1 MRDLFKEIWSS
12 LRQNKLR
19 TALTGFAVAWG
30 IFMLIALL
38 GAGNGLMNAMT
49 DSGSR
54 MDNSM
59 IVYDGFTT
67 MPYGGYD
74 ANRWFGLDTRDLKN
88 LESEKF
94 SSVVDEI
101 SPRVTTTAGMTFR
114 DEAIESVT
122 INGIAPIYSKI
133 NGVQMVAGRFI
144 DRLDME
150 ERSKVIVISDE
161 DAATLLGGRGAPEDM
176 IGEYV
181 NVNSLAYKVVGIH
194 HKDQGYW
201 GRQAYAPYSLI
212 HALYRNDN
220 YIGQIF
226 FSYKGISNLEESKSF
241 KDAYKKTVL
250 GNHDA
255 SPEDLNAV
263 YISDRMEQ
271 NAQMAQGTRIV
282 NTALWILGLLT
293 LISGIVGVSNIMLIT
308 VKERTHEFGIRKALG
323 ASPASI
329 LSLILMES
337 ILITSFFGAIGML
350 GGMAVTQVLDYVLS
364 SKATVVAGQA
374 FYIFKDPSVGLG
386 TSLKAA
392 LTMIVAGAVAGLIPA
407 RKASRV
413 MPIEALRAD

>member
-30 IFMLIALL
+30 IFMIIALL

-67 MPYGGYD
+67 IPYAGYD

-88 LESEKF
+88 LQSERF
-94 SSVVDEI
+94 APVVDEI
-101 SPRVTTTAGMTFR
+101 SPRVLSNSTMTFR
-114 DEAIESVT
+114 NEAIDNITV
-122 INGIAPIYSKI
+122 NGIAPIYSEI
-133 NGVQMVAGRFI
+133 NGVEMVRGRFI
-144 DRLDME
+144 DRMDMDLKA
-150 ERSKVIVISDE
+150 KVIVISDE
-161 DAATLLGGRGAPEDM
+161 DASTLLGGRKDSSE
-176 IGEYV
+176 ILGEYV
-181 NVNSLAYKVVGIH
+181 NVNGVAYKVVGIH
-194 HKDQGYW
+194 RKDQTSW
-201 GRQAYAPYSLI
+201 GHHAYAPYSLI

-220 YIGQIF
+220 YIGQIL
-226 FSYKGISNLEESKSF
+226 FSFKGLDNPEESATF
-241 KDAYKKTVL
+241 KDAYKKTIL
-250 GNHDA
+250 SNHGA

-263 YISDRMEQ
+263 YIRDRMET
-271 NAQMAQGTRIV
+271 NAQMAKGTRIV

-293 LISGIVGVSNIMLIT
+293 LVSGIVGVSNIMLIT

-329 LSLILMES
+329 LALILMES
-337 ILITSFFGAIGML
+337 ILITSFFGAIGMI
-350 GGMAVTQVLDYVLS
+350 GGMAMNQVLDYALS
-364 SKATVVAGQA
+364 GKATTVAGQT

-386 TSLKAA
+386 TALKAA
-392 LTMIVAGAVAGLIPA
+392 MTMILAGAVAGLIPA